1 MVDLTYLYA
10 EWWITVIDVEIV
22 CESKYWFEGN
32 KLLFWATG
40 LAQPHASE
48 KEIEKVFQQS
58 KGMKILYRHDH
69 NVEGGDVFGYVK
81 EAKMEDGKIKIL
93 VAIDGDTEEDKRLQ
107 NEIVGSIQLSK
118 EGIVDKPYGF
128 SARFVTRH
136 REDDPDRKDPV
147 KTHLEEYSV
156 TPIPKCNDCTIEL
169 EDDKM
174 PDDKP
179 NGAFDTLKKREK
191 ELEEKVAVKNEAI
204 KEINSKYVETLTDQ
218 EVLLTEHEKIIKTA
232 KELEDRAAKAEAET
246 KALQKKIVYL
256 EESKPLLDKLAK
268 FETSET
274 LLETMK
280 DLSKEKLEK
289 ILEEKEKASTQT
301 PSVEK
306 ADASAIVT
314 TTVVENEKE
323 AQEEAK
329 KAEQTL
335 EQLAGTRYQKIKQ
348 RTEKKMKAHGVKDL
362 GD

>member
-1 MVDLTYLYA
+1 MVNLHILYA
-10 EWWITVIDVEIV
+10 EWWIAVIDVEIV

-32 KLLFWATG
+32 KLFFWAIG

-58 KGMKILYRHDH
+58 KGMKILYRHNH

-93 VAIDGDTEEDKRLQ
+93 VGIDGDTEEDKRLQ
-107 NEIVGSIQLSK
+107 NEIVGSIQLAK
-118 EGIVDKPYGF
+118 DKVVDKPYGF

-136 REDDPDRKDPV
+136 REDDPERKDPV

-156 TPIPKCNDCTIEL
+156 SPIPKCNDCVIEL

-174 PDDKP
+174 LDDKT

-191 ELEEKVAVKNEAI
+191 ELEERVAVKDEAI
-204 KEINSKYVETLTDQ
+204 KEVNSKYVETLRDQ
-218 EVLLTEHEKIIKTA
+218 EMLLGENDKIIKTA
-232 KELEDRAAKAEAET
+232 KELEDRAKKAEDELAT
-246 KALQKKIVYL
+246 LQKKIVYL
-256 EESKPLLDKLAK
+256 EENKPLLDKLAK

-280 DLSKEKLEK
+280 DLKKETLEK

-301 PSVEK
+301 PSIEK

-329 KAEQTL
+329 KTEQEL
-335 EQLAGTRYQKIKQ
+335 ERLAGTRYQKIKQ
-348 RTEKKMKAHGVKDL
+348 RLEKKIKAHGVKDI